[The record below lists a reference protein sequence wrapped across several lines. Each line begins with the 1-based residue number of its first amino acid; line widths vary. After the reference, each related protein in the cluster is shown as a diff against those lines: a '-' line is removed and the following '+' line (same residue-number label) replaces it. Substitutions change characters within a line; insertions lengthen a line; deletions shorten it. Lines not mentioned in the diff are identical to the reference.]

1 MATATSSPP
10 CEPDWLDL
18 GNYTPKNL
26 ARGARAALLR
36 DSSPVEVTDIGVS
49 PARGRSAQTPSSPLT
64 HICNAAIA
72 EGQQLDDFPAL
83 PTPTIQEQQ
92 HLPIDITDAANQLAD
107 EQVAVYNAK
116 LKVFRTFCAHF
127 NEAAKKFPSGPERDF
142 AHHFSS
148 SFLGFW
154 KQTLSNSQSASAPTY
169 SSVAAHTS
177 SPRTPTA
184 PTYDAQAFHAHRQS
198 APTHRQG
205 QQPAAPAPPRDDLR
219 VFVRLDA
226 GAPARNHIGYAIRA
240 HVASKTGIELNR
252 IPQVFQVKTGW
263 AIRATDK
270 LTRDL
275 LVERQTEWAADLG
288 ATAVESSQKWHT
300 YIVDNCPRRLTDL
313 YGNELNYDAAARD
326 EINHQTGL
334 TPVSVRVPRR
344 DNDQHPYKT
353 LVIPFLEP
361 TKRPWS
367 LFGTSR
373 LARLIERTNPPKQ
386 CENCWD
392 YHTRH
397 ACNRQTRCKR
407 CGKTNHNSDSCTA
420 AEQCAN
426 CLGPHIADLTT
437 CPARPKRV
445 HGLLQRLSKEQR
457 ALIRQMGSQLFQ
469 QHQAAQ
475 RQPPQATTNNHPAP
489 EAVAEQQRAPV
500 AVMEP
505 PRDHVNPQDLTN
517 VGKIPA
523 AHDCALA
530 LADSEKHDVVLL
542 QEPWTEAK
550 NSRCL
555 TKTHPAYETYSPVDS
570 WNGNDTRPRVMTYI
584 RKNPR
589 ILADQARPAL
599 SRDILWV
606 TVNGMTIVNFY
617 RQPSHD
623 TALNVLLGWS
633 SPERCVVAGD
643 FNAKHYS
650 WQTGRLEDRGEDIAV
665 WAAQNGLSLL
675 NTADVPTNPHGNTI
689 DLAFSNIALA
699 AAVVEDHLATSSD
712 HFTLCLTLPDITLTL
727 PQVPGKIRVTTEDEL
742 RRFRELVLT
751 GIWRIPQG
759 NATAL
764 ELDNLAAA
772 LVDLL
777 QSAATA
783 TGRPVRKGTRSA
795 PWWTEECAGAA
806 AEYRAIRR
814 IFPLGFNRDIQLARK
829 EFQRVVRRAK
839 RQYWRNLIDGFSD
852 SASVFKAVRWLK
864 APGAFQPPPL
874 QVGDIV
880 YETQIDK
887 ANALRRC
894 TLERRT
900 AADDIPDPWIP
911 VSPSRAIPFGQEIT
925 LQEVEDATIKTGNTS
940 PGADNITVKLLQA
953 VWDIIGDHVRRLYEG
968 CLAAGHHPKAF
979 REAEVVMIPKSGRR
993 NLSKPRA
1000 WRPISLL
1007 SCLGKGLE
1015 RLIARRL
1022 AWASINYGV
1031 LHPQQAGALPKRSAV
1046 DLVAAVVHDIE
1057 ETLARGQ
1064 VATLVTADI
1073 QGAFDSALCNRLVLR
1088 LRQQG
1093 WPDNLARWAGSFMS
1107 GRSARVRY
1115 QDITTPTTPL
1125 QCGLPQGSPVS
1136 PILFLLYTEPVYRL
1150 GEPERR
1156 FGYADDTAILCT
1168 GDTVGETA
1176 RKASAYIQELVDWGA
1191 ANGVSF
1197 DPDKTEVMHFSLKT
1211 REARPPIRHGDAV
1224 KHPEK
1229 AMRWLGIWLDSK
1241 LTFKTHVEK
1250 WTATA
1255 QAVACH
1261 LRSLGNTRRG
1271 PLPSALQR
1279 AVRACVEPVLL
1290 FGTEAWY
1297 PGTRS
1302 PRWRQPAK
1310 ERSSRIQ
1317 QLVKKMTKAIK
1328 QAIRAILPTWKTTP
1342 TTILHRESGIPPILQ
1357 LLEAKRLR
1365 FSARIKSLD
1374 KEHPLAKRTAE
1385 VTPPPI
1391 IKSIKLRYQR
1401 PPKTFPTRLRR
1412 TDRLLANCQRPALLP
1427 RRYHSETQQ
1436 PLQTASKEDS
1446 AEDFDKWLQSI
1457 PPSTLVVYTD
1467 GSLSEK
1473 GAAGYGYAVHQR
1485 DHSICQGAGR
1495 LGPAEVFDAEA
1506 RGALEGLKAALRLP
1520 QSASQNIVVCLDNIA
1535 AARCLRGHPSDSSQ
1549 RVFLT
1554 FQALAKTHRQTE
1566 VRWIPGHTKI
1576 AGNEQADALAKA
1588 GCSRPEPVDAVPTL
1602 AFLRRTARQRSK
1614 DVVQAWWDIS
1624 APDKYKTLNLLF
1636 PHRCPQELSLPRTTL
1651 HHLLAARTHHGD
1663 FADYRERF
1671 HHDDAQLT
1679 CSCGRRKA
1687 STHLFYC
1694 RKIQPRHRMR
1704 LAPSPTA
1711 VINQAIGKD
1720 FDKFVKLAKASS
1732 FFEKICLRH

>member
-1 MATATSSPP
+1 MP
-10 CEPDWLDL
+10 
-18 GNYTPKNL
+18 
-26 ARGARAALLR
+26 
-36 DSSPVEVTDIGVS
+36 
-49 PARGRSAQTPSSPLT
+49 
-64 HICNAAIA
+64 
-72 EGQQLDDFPAL
+72 
-83 PTPTIQEQQ
+83 
-92 HLPIDITDAANQLAD
+92 
-107 EQVAVYNAK
+107 
-116 LKVFRTFCAHF
+116 
-127 NEAAKKFPSGPERDF
+127 
-142 AHHFSS
+142 
-148 SFLGFW
+148 
-154 KQTLSNSQSASAPTY
+154 
-169 SSVAAHTS
+169 
-177 SPRTPTA
+177 
-184 PTYDAQAFHAHRQS
+184 
-198 APTHRQG
+198 
-205 QQPAAPAPPRDDLR
+205 
-219 VFVRLDA
+219 
-226 GAPARNHIGYAIRA
+226 
-240 HVASKTGIELNR
+240 
-252 IPQVFQVKTGW
+252 
-263 AIRATDK
+263 
-270 LTRDL
+270 
-275 LVERQTEWAADLG
+275 
-288 ATAVESSQKWHT
+288 
-300 YIVDNCPRRLTDL
+300 
-313 YGNELNYDAAARD
+313 
-326 EINHQTGL
+326 
-334 TPVSVRVPRR
+334 
-344 DNDQHPYKT
+344 
-353 LVIPFLEP
+353 
-361 TKRPWS
+361 
-367 LFGTSR
+367 
-373 LARLIERTNPPKQ
+373 
-386 CENCWD
+386 
-392 YHTRH
+392 
-397 ACNRQTRCKR
+397 
-407 CGKTNHNSDSCTA
+407 
-420 AEQCAN
+420 
-426 CLGPHIADLTT
+426 
-437 CPARPKRV
+437 
-445 HGLLQRLSKEQR
+445 
-457 ALIRQMGSQLFQ
+457 
-469 QHQAAQ
+469 
-475 RQPPQATTNNHPAP
+475 
-489 EAVAEQQRAPV
+489 
-500 AVMEP
+500 
-505 PRDHVNPQDLTN
+505 
-517 VGKIPA
+517 
-523 AHDCALA
+523 
-530 LADSEKHDVVLL
+530 
-542 QEPWTEAK
+542 
-550 NSRCL
+550 
-555 TKTHPAYETYSPVDS
+555 
-570 WNGNDTRPRVMTYI
+570 
-584 RKNPR
+584 
-589 ILADQARPAL
+589 
-599 SRDILWV
+599 
-606 TVNGMTIVNFY
+606 
-617 RQPSHD
+617 
-623 TALNVLLGWS
+623 
-633 SPERCVVAGD
+633 
-643 FNAKHYS
+643 
-650 WQTGRLEDRGEDIAV
+650 
-665 WAAQNGLSLL
+665 
-675 NTADVPTNPHGNTI
+675 
-689 DLAFSNIALA
+689 AFSNIALA

-783 TGRPVRKGTRSA
+783 AGRPVRKGTRSA

-953 VWDIIGDHVRRLYEG
+953 ATTRKPFE
-968 CLAAGHHPKAF
+968 
-979 REAEVVMIPKSGRR
+979 EAEVVMIPKSGRR

-1191 ANGVSF
+1191 ANVSF

-1365 FSARIKSLD
+1365 FSARIKQ
-1374 KEHPLAKRTAE
+1374 
-1385 VTPPPI
+1385 V
-1391 IKSIKLRYQR
+1391 
-1401 PPKTFPTRLRR
+1401 
-1412 TDRLLANCQRPALLP
+1412 
-1427 RRYHSETQQ
+1427 
-1436 PLQTASKEDS
+1436 
-1446 AEDFDKWLQSI
+1446 
-1457 PPSTLVVYTD
+1457 
-1467 GSLSEK
+1467 
-1473 GAAGYGYAVHQR
+1473 
-1485 DHSICQGAGR
+1485 
-1495 LGPAEVFDAEA
+1495 LG
-1506 RGALEGLKAALRLP
+1506 
-1520 QSASQNIVVCLDNIA
+1520 
-1535 AARCLRGHPSDSSQ
+1535 
-1549 RVFLT
+1549 
-1554 FQALAKTHRQTE
+1554 
-1566 VRWIPGHTKI
+1566 
-1576 AGNEQADALAKA
+1576 
-1588 GCSRPEPVDAVPTL
+1588 
-1602 AFLRRTARQRSK
+1602 
-1614 DVVQAWWDIS
+1614 
-1624 APDKYKTLNLLF
+1624 
-1636 PHRCPQELSLPRTTL
+1636 
-1651 HHLLAARTHHGD
+1651 
-1663 FADYRERF
+1663 
-1671 HHDDAQLT
+1671 
-1679 CSCGRRKA
+1679 
-1687 STHLFYC
+1687 
-1694 RKIQPRHRMR
+1694 
-1704 LAPSPTA
+1704 
-1711 VINQAIGKD
+1711 
-1720 FDKFVKLAKASS
+1720 
-1732 FFEKICLRH
+1732 